1 MVIQIGVRQSHSSG
15 VLVSKMQSSADDA
28 LFNTDNNNSNN
39 TDDALES
46 GAADSED
53 GSSAV
58 QSSDFDSIEVTH
70 RVSVVKEDDAFQD
83 MYEDLPDRIHFF
95 PERKRWQVLGRIPL
109 RFKQD
114 EMEQAF
120 LKEQLPKLNRVVR
133 ISGRIGTFLGLVFAL
148 LYDLVLYYN
157 LMDMRR
163 THLIQLS
170 AQCFAF
176 VLGLMMSSVRMNFT
190 EDAVLALYC
199 SFVMVVL
206 MTHRYRAAYMGG
218 EIEIIA
224 EIYPD
229 LSLAALTTESF
240 TIVFISM
247 LLASFYAFPVR
258 CKRGMFMI
266 ATTPIIYLAFTLPM
280 PAEKTE
286 GGKSRVCEMAVNLA
300 AVALFCSIGRSNV
313 EVADRLEF
321 LRRQLLEAT
330 VTKEKTLRFAAEH
343 EVEQGPFSSQRP
355 RTAEASSSRDADVQS
370 RTSHTVS
377 SIIFSTVLPGG
388 LKLQKLQFQAM
399 RQVAVRDQWNIEAA
413 HLQHSPHLR
422 LGEGG
427 YGAVFHG
434 QYLGTDAAL
443 KVPLVDGLGAQLH
456 ALGGELRALRRIRH
470 PNIVSFYG
478 ACFMEEEGRIILV
491 EEFIQ
496 GLKLAVVFS
505 SRLFLGAGKRHDILK
520 GTCSAIAYLHGQNPA
535 IVQGDLKPDNIMLE
549 TGSMKPKLID
559 FGLSGFAKPGSLVM
573 GGTTSWQP
581 PEVLSAGRSASMACS
596 TDIFAFGRLMFL
608 VMTDELPLKGVLP
621 ADVIRLAM
629 LGEAPGLCWPAQA
642 TVHPTFQLLCS
653 RCTSPSPSARPDA
666 EEVLQ
671 ELIEGAAS
679 KTFPG
684 CESMFEPTKLTEL

>member
-1 MVIQIGVRQSHSSG
+1 M
-15 VLVSKMQSSADDA
+15 A
-28 LFNTDNNNSNN
+28 
-39 TDDALES
+39 ALEAGHPSRHAQYGEHWGEGAARCFSIEADMLDEDHAVRLMPVPDSFVCPISAAIMIDPVATVDGCVYERPYIERWFRERRQQGQRITSPITGLELPSATLMPLVALQRAIEARTLAQSDQS

-53 GSSAV
+53 GFSAV

-157 LMDMRR
+157 LLDMRR

-176 VLGLMMSSVRMNFT
+176 VLGLMMSVRMTFT
-190 EDAVLALYC
+190 EDALLAFYC

-206 MTHRYRAAYMGG
+206 VTHRYRAAYMGG
-218 EIEIIA
+218 EIEMIA

-247 LLASFYAFPVR
+247 LLAFFYAFPVR

-266 ATTPIIYLAFTLPM
+266 ATTPIIYLALTLPM

-355 RTAEASSSRDADVQS
+355 CTAEASSSRDADVQS

-388 LKLQKLQFQAM
+388 LAWQKLQFQAM

-413 HLQHSPHLR
+413 PCNTR
-422 LGEGG
+422 L
-427 YGAVFHG
+427 
-434 QYLGTDAAL
+434 
-443 KVPLVDGLGAQLH
+443 
-456 ALGGELRALRRIRH
+456 I
-470 PNIVSFYG
+470 
-478 ACFMEEEGRIILV
+478 
-491 EEFIQ
+491 
-496 GLKLAVVFS
+496 
-505 SRLFLGAGKRHDILK
+505 
-520 GTCSAIAYLHGQNPA
+520 
-535 IVQGDLKPDNIMLE
+535 
-549 TGSMKPKLID
+549 
-559 FGLSGFAKPGSLVM
+559 
-573 GGTTSWQP
+573 
-581 PEVLSAGRSASMACS
+581 
-596 TDIFAFGRLMFL
+596 
-608 VMTDELPLKGVLP
+608 
-621 ADVIRLAM
+621 
-629 LGEAPGLCWPAQA
+629 
-642 TVHPTFQLLCS
+642 
-653 RCTSPSPSARPDA
+653 
-666 EEVLQ
+666 
-671 ELIEGAAS
+671 
-679 KTFPG
+679 
-684 CESMFEPTKLTEL
+684 

>member
-1 MVIQIGVRQSHSSG
+1 M
-15 VLVSKMQSSADDA
+15 A
-28 LFNTDNNNSNN
+28 
-39 TDDALES
+39 ALEAGHPS
-46 GAADSED
+46 RHAQYGEHWGKGAARCFSIEADMLDEDHAVRLMPVPDSFVCPISAAIMIDPVATVDGCVYERPYIERWFRERRQQGQRITSPITGLELPSATLMPLVALQRAIEARTLAQSDQAGRRLPAGTERDHHRIRARGVGLAILAQDGLWSSKSVCGTDSED

-157 LMDMRR
+157 LLDMRR

-176 VLGLMMSSVRMNFT
+176 VLGLMMSVRMTFT
-190 EDAVLALYC
+190 EDAVLAFYC

-206 MTHRYRAAYMGG
+206 VTHRYRAAYMGG

-280 PAEKTE
+280 P
-286 GGKSRVCEMAVNLA
+286 
-300 AVALFCSIGRSNV
+300 
-313 EVADRLEF
+313 VADRLEF

-343 EVEQGPFSSQRP
+343 EVEQGPVSSQRP

-388 LKLQKLQFQAM
+388 LAWQKLQFQAM

-413 HLQHSPHLR
+413 PCNTR
-422 LGEGG
+422 LIS
-427 YGAVFHG
+427 
-434 QYLGTDAAL
+434 L

-478 ACFMEEEGRIILV
+478 ACFMEEE
-491 EEFIQ
+491 
-496 GLKLAVVFS
+496 
-505 SRLFLGAGKRHDILK
+505 
-520 GTCSAIAYLHGQNPA
+520 
-535 IVQGDLKPDNIMLE
+535 GDLKPDNIMLE

-671 ELIEGAAS
+671 ELIEG
-679 KTFPG
+679 
-684 CESMFEPTKLTEL
+684 CESMFEPTQLTEL